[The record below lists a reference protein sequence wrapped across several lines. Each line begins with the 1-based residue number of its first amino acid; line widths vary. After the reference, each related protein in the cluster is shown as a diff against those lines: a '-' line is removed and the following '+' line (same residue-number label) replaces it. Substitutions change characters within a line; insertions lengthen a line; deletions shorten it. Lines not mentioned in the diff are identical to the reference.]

1 MTETW
6 RIIQFTR
13 QSRTVFLSVIGIS
26 WFWFFGATYL
36 AQFPNYTRLIL
47 HGNEQ
52 VVTLLLASFS
62 LGVGAGSLWCERMS
76 GRMVE
81 IGLVPFG
88 SIGLTVF
95 GVDLYFAAPQI
106 MPGELLNAFQFLQ
119 VPGSWRLVLD
129 VVLIGMFGGF
139 YVVPLYALVQQRS
152 EASHRSR
159 IIAGNNVIN
168 ALFMLLS
175 AIMAIGGFAA
185 GLSIP
190 QLLLVTAALNGVV
203 AIYIYTLVPEFLA
216 RFIVWI
222 LVHTIY
228 RIHKTGLEQIPA
240 RGPAVL
246 VCNHVSFVDA
256 LVIAGCVRR
265 PIRFV
270 MYYKI
275 FQIPLLSF
283 VFRTAGAIPIA
294 SKKEDPELLE
304 RAFERIADSLEKGHL
319 LCVFPEGRI
328 TSDGA
333 MSVFRPGIE
342 RIVRRNP
349 VPVIPI
355 ALRGLADSLFARGN
369 GRSLR
374 NFPWLLWAKISLIVG
389 APIAAEAVTADGLK
403 EDVARL
409 LQGRE

>member
-1 MTETW
+1 M
-6 RIIQFTR
+6 
-13 QSRTVFLSVIGIS
+13 
-26 WFWFFGATYL
+26 
-36 AQFPNYTRLIL
+36 
-47 HGNEQ
+47 
-52 VVTLLLASFS
+52 
-62 LGVGAGSLWCERMS
+62 
-76 GRMVE
+76 
-81 IGLVPFG
+81 
-88 SIGLTVF
+88 
-95 GVDLYFAAPQI
+95 
-106 MPGELLNAFQFLQ
+106 
-119 VPGSWRLVLD
+119 LD
-129 VVLIGMFGGF
+129 VVLIGVFGGF

-152 EASHRSR
+152 KPSHRSR

-175 AIMAIGGFAA
+175 AIMAIAAFAA
-185 GLSIP
+185 GLAIP
-190 QLLLVTAALNGVV
+190 QLLLITAVLNGLV

-304 RAFERIADSLEKGHL
+304 RAFDRIADSLEKGHL

-355 ALRGLADSLFARGN
+355 ALRGLADSLFARGS

-374 NFPWLLWAKISLIVG
+374 NFPWLLWAKISLIAG
-389 APIAAEAVTADGLK
+389 APIAPEAVTADGLR

-409 LQGRE
+409 LQGPEKISGQ

>member
-1 MTETW
+1 
-6 RIIQFTR
+6 
-13 QSRTVFLSVIGIS
+13 
-26 WFWFFGATYL
+26 
-36 AQFPNYTRLIL
+36 
-47 HGNEQ
+47 
-52 VVTLLLASFS
+52 
-62 LGVGAGSLWCERMS
+62 
-76 GRMVE
+76 
-81 IGLVPFG
+81 
-88 SIGLTVF
+88 
-95 GVDLYFAAPQI
+95 
-106 MPGELLNAFQFLQ
+106 
-119 VPGSWRLVLD
+119 
-129 VVLIGMFGGF
+129 
-139 YVVPLYALVQQRS
+139 
-152 EASHRSR
+152 
-159 IIAGNNVIN
+159 
-168 ALFMLLS
+168 MLLS
-175 AIMAIGGFAA
+175 AGMAIAVFAA
-185 GLSIP
+185 GLTIP
-190 QLLLVTAALNGVV
+190 QLLLLTAILNGIV
-203 AIYIYTLVPEFLA
+203 AIYIYTLVPEFLG

-228 RIHKTGLEQIPA
+228 RIRKAGLEQIPE

-294 SKKEDPELLE
+294 SRKEDPELLE
-304 RAFERIADSLEKGHL
+304 RAFERIAESLEEGHL

-333 MSVFRPGIE
+333 MSEFRPGIE
-342 RIVRRNP
+342 RIVQRNP

-355 ALRGLADSLFARGN
+355 ALRGLADSLFARGG

-374 NFPWLLWAKISLIVG
+374 SFPWLLWARIALVTG
-389 APIAAEAVTADGLK
+389 TPVAPEAVTAAGLR

-409 LQGRE
+409 LQNSE